1 TLTLHDALT
10 IATRESA
17 AVYGQGEK
25 LGALEAGKLADIV
38 LMDMSGL
45 HHQPIHN
52 IAANLL
58 YSARTSDVQTV
69 LCDGQVIMRDRELL
83 TIDKTE
89 VVAQV
94 RMSMERLA
102 TKVPGA
108 RIQMYQ

>member
-1 TLTLHDALT
+1 FFTLSVDSRALT
-10 IATRESA
+10 GRN
-17 AVYGQGEK
+17 GQGEK

-58 YSARTSDVQTV
+58 YSARTSDVRTV

-108 RIQMYQ
+108 RIQMYDQH